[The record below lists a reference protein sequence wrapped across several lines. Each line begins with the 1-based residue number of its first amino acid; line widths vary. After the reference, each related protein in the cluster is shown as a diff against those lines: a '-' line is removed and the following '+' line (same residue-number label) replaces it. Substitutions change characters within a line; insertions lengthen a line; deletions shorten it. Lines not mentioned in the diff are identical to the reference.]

1 MTAMLAFYDL
11 YMNLTLFPDIIT
23 VLLILG
29 KNWLKYGQNRVRKA
43 KMPGRFS
50 PYFCLMRKNVVVIG
64 GGIIGLSSAYYLQ
77 KAGHQVTVLD
87 RSDFMDNCSYGNCGY
102 VCPSHFIPLAT
113 PGIVRQ
119 GLKWMLNSQSP
130 FYVQPRLNRSLI
142 DWGVKFMK
150 SATPEHV
157 DRSAVPLKDIAVLSQ
172 FEYENT
178 WLPLPHF
185 DFAYQHKGLL
195 EIFQTQAAAE
205 HAHHTVEKAH
215 ELGLDVDLLDHNALQ
230 EKEPHTRINGLG
242 AIFFKCD
249 GHLYP
254 DKLMRGLISLL
265 KSSGVEL
272 IPNQEV
278 VRVETG
284 NGAVRRLIT
293 PTRSFEAETVIVAT
307 GSWSREM
314 AALLD
319 TRLPLVPGRGYSV
332 TLEDSPY
339 HVNYP
344 AILVEGRAAITPM
357 DGNKIRFGGTMEIT
371 STNTPPRYARVQGIL
386 NAVKRFFPEFDVPM
400 PPAEKIWYGYRPCS
414 ADGLPYIGRIKK
426 YNNVV
431 IATGHSML
439 GLSLGA
445 GTGRLVSE
453 LVDERPTSIDL
464 TPFAVERFG

>member
-1 MTAMLAFYDL
+1 M
-11 YMNLTLFPDIIT
+11 
-23 VLLILG
+23 G
-29 KNWLKYGQNRVRKA
+29 
-43 KMPGRFS
+43 
-50 PYFCLMRKNVVVIG
+50 KNVVVIG

-130 FYVQPRLNRSLI
+130 FYVQPRLSRSLI
-142 DWGVKFMK
+142 DWGMKFMK
-150 SATPEHV
+150 SATAEHV
-157 DRSAVPLKDIAVLSQ
+157 ERSAVPLKDIAELSQ
-172 FEYENT
+172 YEYEHT

-185 DFAYQHKGLL
+185 DFAYEHKGLL
-195 EIFQTQAAAE
+195 EIFQTPAAAE
-205 HAHHTVEKAH
+205 HARHTVEKGH
-215 ELGLDVDLLDHNALQ
+215 ELGLDVELLDAAALQ
-230 EKEPHTRINGLG
+230 AKEPHTKVNGLG

-249 GHLYP
+249 AHLFP
-254 DKLMRGLISLL
+254 NKLMRGLLRLL
-265 KSSGVEL
+265 SDSGVHL

-278 VRVETG
+278 RGFEKG
-284 NGAVRRLIT
+284 DGAVRRLIT
-293 PTRSFEAETVIVAT
+293 PGEVFDADTVVVAT

-319 TRLPLVPGRGYSV
+319 THLPLVPGRGYSV

-371 STNTPPRYARVQGIL
+371 STDTPPRYTRVQGIL
-386 NAVKRFFPEFDVPM
+386 NAVRRFFPEFDVPM
-400 PPAEKIWYGYRPCS
+400 PPREKIWYGYRPCS

-426 YNNVV
+426 YRNVV
-431 IATGHSML
+431 VATGHSML

-453 LVDERPTSIDL
+453 VVDERVPSIDL
-464 TPFAVERFG
+464 APFAVERFG